1 MPIVL
6 MALLL
11 SADEPFDINAY
22 RAATRAE
29 TPCDKTAATNEVTVC
44 GRREADRRY
53 RVPLV
58 AIPVRDQVLLERDR
72 LLEDKIDHCGRQLM
86 TYGCG
91 FVGVTMTSGGAGTKL
106 RPRKVKED

>member
-1 MPIVL
+1 MPIPLIVL
-6 MALLL
+6 MLTTEAPYDLT
-11 SADEPFDINAY
+11 AY
-22 RAATRAE
+22 RSATRAE
-29 TPCDKTAATNEVTVC
+29 IPCDRTTATNEVTVC

-58 AIPVRDQVLLERDR
+58 GIAARDQVLMQRDR

-91 FVGVTMTSGGAGTKL
+91 FVGVTMTSGGAGTSLK
-106 RPRKVKED
+106 PRKLKED

>member
-1 MPIVL
+1 MPIPL
-6 MALLL
+6 IALLL
-11 SADEPFDINAY
+11 AADVPYDLAAY
-22 RAATRAE
+22 RSATRAE
-29 TPCDKTAATNEVTVC
+29 VPCDRTAATNEVTVC

-58 AIPVRDQVLLERDR
+58 GIAARDQVLAVRDR

-91 FVGVTMTSGGAGTKL
+91 FVGVTMTSGGAGTSLK
-106 RPRKVKED
+106 PRKLKE